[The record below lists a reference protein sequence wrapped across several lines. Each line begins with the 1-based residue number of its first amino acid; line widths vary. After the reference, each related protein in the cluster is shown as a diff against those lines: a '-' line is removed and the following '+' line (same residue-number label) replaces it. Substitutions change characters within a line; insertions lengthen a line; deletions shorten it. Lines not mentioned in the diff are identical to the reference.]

1 MGTSLNIR
9 REVRAMVMGM
19 EVDMGTSIS
28 MGMDMITAMDTAV
41 TTLLMWRQITS
52 KSLPDPLQI
61 TSREDKMMEGETSMM
76 KTMEITMV
84 TIMLWRQNR
93 RRC

>member
-1 MGTSLNIR
+1 MD
-9 REVRAMVMGM
+9 MGM

-28 MGMDMITAMDTAV
+28 MDMGMITAMDTAV
-41 TTLLMWRQITS
+41 TTLLMWHQI
-52 KSLPDPLQI
+52 I
-61 TSREDKMMEGETSMM
+61 SREDKTTEGETSMM